1 MRVVKSLR
9 AGVGKT
15 LYKERM
21 VANLEKLRPGEPGQ
35 KSTSVTIPLHEKAIT
50 TDVIM
55 DVFLQETLSPRDHQP
70 RIFHIDISHEVY
82 IQC

>member
-1 MRVVKSLR
+1 VFGIDRCSAYTGYFNKDDRSYN
-9 AGVGKT
+9 GT
-15 LYKERM
+15 L
-21 VANLEKLRPGEPGQ
+21 
-35 KSTSVTIPLHEKAIT
+35 SLHEKAIT